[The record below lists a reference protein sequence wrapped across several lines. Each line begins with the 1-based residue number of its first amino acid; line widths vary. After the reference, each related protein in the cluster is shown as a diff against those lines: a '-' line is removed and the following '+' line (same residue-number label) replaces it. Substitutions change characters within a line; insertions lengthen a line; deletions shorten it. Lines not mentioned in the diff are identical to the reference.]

1 VTVSDAQDRAHP
13 LGEEIFTPPPGV
25 RVQRGSGGLSLHVTT
40 PVRAGEVIYRA
51 HEITIADDGRT
62 YLIHVQVGDE
72 VEDIVITSMH
82 TVRYMGV
89 RTFDIPGCFMNHSCD
104 PTSVSRDV
112 LDPSTGKVIA
122 YEQIATRDLY
132 PGDEITCDYTLFDWD
147 CDGHQFLC
155 DCGSD
160 DCYGFIGGFRSL
172 DPATQQR
179 LQGEIYYEAE
189 RMWHHTRT

>member
-1 VTVSDAQDRAHP
+1 MSDAQDRAHP

>member
-1 VTVSDAQDRAHP
+1 MSDAQDRAHP

-25 RVQRGSGGLSLHVTT
+25 RVQRGPGGLSLHVTT

-122 YEQIATRDLY
+122 YEQIATRNLY

-147 CDGHQFLC
+147 CDGHQFHC
-155 DCGSD
+155 HCGSD
-160 DCYGFIGGFRSL
+160 GCYGFIGGFRSL

-179 LQGEIYYEAE
+179 FQGEIYYETE